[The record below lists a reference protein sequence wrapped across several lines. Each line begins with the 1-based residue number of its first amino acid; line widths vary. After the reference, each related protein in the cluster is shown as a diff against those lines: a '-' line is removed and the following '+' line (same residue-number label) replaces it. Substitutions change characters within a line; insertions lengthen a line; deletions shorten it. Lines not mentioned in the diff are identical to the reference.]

1 MLSCTKKVLPNG
13 LRLVSVQM
21 PHLHS
26 AEIAIYIKAGGRNDT
41 PGKAGISHFLEHMLF
56 RGSSEFASNLELE
69 IAFEAI
75 GGSVNAATDEET
87 TCYFSRVHPGQIAEG
102 VRLFSSMLL
111 APKLEG
117 LDIEK
122 RIITEEALEDIN
134 ERGEETNPSNLCS
147 KLLWPDHPLGM
158 PTIGYLESINGIT
171 EEDLRRYLCDHYVPG
186 NALIVAAGKHDVDAF
201 FAACER
207 SFAGWGKAEPP
218 APVPAAEIQEEPRC
232 VFVKDSDSQVNLQI
246 AFRGFARRDRRIM
259 GVRLMRRILC
269 GGGSSRLHL
278 SLREKLGIVYSVDA
292 SISAYEETGA
302 FAVEL
307 ATAPENLVLAVS
319 EVLREVKS
327 LAFED
332 VGEAELS
339 RVKDGYFYDLEYSSD
354 STYEMQVRYGWGE
367 LMTLV
372 RTIEEDRS
380 EAAAIGA
387 AEVRETARA
396 LFDPA
401 NLTLAAVGPWKGASK
416 RAVEKL
422 IKEYKKTFNVQG
434 SKFKVDPSGSN
445 VG

>member
-1 MLSCTKKVLPNG
+1 LIHGGLMLSCTKKVLPNG
-13 LRLVSVQM
+13 LRLVSVEM

-41 PGKAGISHFLEHMLF
+41 PGKSGISHFLEHMLF

-87 TCYFSRVHPGQIAEG
+87 TCYFSRVHPDQIGEG

-111 APKLEG
+111 SPTLEG
-117 LDIEK
+117 LEIEK

-134 ERGEETNPSNLCS
+134 ERGDETNTSNLCS
-147 KLLWPDHPLGM
+147 KLLWPGHPLGM
-158 PTIGYLESINGIT
+158 PTIGYLDTIKGFT
-171 EEDLRRYLCDHYVPG
+171 EEDLREYLAAFYVPC
-186 NALIVAAGKHDVDAF
+186 NALIVAAGKHDPERF
-201 FAACER
+201 FAACEA
-207 SFAGWGKAEPP
+207 SFAGWSGP
-218 APVPAAEIQEEPRC
+218 APPPPIVADAGQDEPRSL
-232 VFVKDSDSQVNLQI
+232 FVKDSDSQVNLQI
-246 AFRGFARRDRRIM
+246 AFRGFARQDRRIM
-259 GVRLMRRILC
+259 GMRLMRRVLC

-292 SISAYEETGA
+292 SLSAYEETGA

-307 ATAPENLVLAVS
+307 STAPENLLLAVS

-339 RVKDGYFYDLEYSSD
+339 RVKEGYFYDLEYSSD

-372 RTIEEDRS
+372 RTIEEDRI

-387 AEVRETARA
+387 AELRESARA
-396 LFDPA
+396 LFDPR
-401 NLTLAAVGPWKGASK
+401 NLNLAAVGPWNAASK
-416 RAVEKL
+416 RAVEKV
-422 IKEYKKTFNVQG
+422 IKEYAKGWGK
-434 SKFKVDPSGSN
+434 
-445 VG
+445 

>member
-1 MLSCTKKVLPNG
+1 MFSCTRKILPNG
-13 LRLVSVQM
+13 LRLVSVEM

-41 PGKAGISHFLEHMLF
+41 PGKAGISHILEHMLF

-111 APKLEG
+111 SPTLEG
-117 LDIEK
+117 LEIEK

-134 ERGEETNPSNLCS
+134 ERGEETNTSNLCS

-158 PTIGYLESINGIT
+158 PTIGYLDTIRGIT
-171 EEDLRRYLCDHYVPG
+171 EEDLRRYLADYYVPG
-186 NALIVAAGKHDVDAF
+186 NALIVAAGRHDPQAF
-201 FAACER
+201 FAACE
-207 SFAGWGKAEPP
+207 SAFVAWGGGPPP
-218 APVPAAEIQEEPRC
+218 APVRVEEVQEEPRA

-246 AFRGFARRDRRIM
+246 AFRGFARLDARIM
-259 GVRLMRRILC
+259 SLRLMRRILC

-278 SLREKLGIVYSVDA
+278 NLRERLGIVYSVDA
-292 SISAYEETGA
+292 SLSAYEETGA

-307 ATAPENLVLAVS
+307 ATAPDNLALAVS

-327 LAFED
+327 LAFEE
-332 VGEAELS
+332 VGEAELD
-339 RVKDGYFYDLEYSSD
+339 RVKEGYFYDLEYSSD

-367 LMTLV
+367 LMSLV
-372 RTIEEDRS
+372 RTIEEDRV
-380 EAAAIGA
+380 EAKSIGA
-387 AEVRETARA
+387 AELKATART

-401 NLTLAAVGPWKGASK
+401 NLNLAVVGPWKAGTK

-422 IKEYKKTFNVQG
+422 VKEYRKG
-434 SKFKVDPSGSN
+434 WDA
-445 VG
+445 